1 MSRPPKEGNASFRD
15 RKWRERLSA
24 LTTVNELAAR
34 GFITI
39 ASDPILTSE
48 RALTG
53 SSNVSVSDNG
63 PNDTVVLDLTN
74 TGISAGSYTNVSLTV
89 DAKGRITAISNGV
102 TESMPYKLELD
113 EVSASETYVGLADPG
128 TATSD
133 PNWQIKK
140 ITTTGPDVEITFADG
155 DANFD
160 NVWDDRASLTY
171 S

>member
-1 MSRPPKEGNASFRD
+1 MTRPPKEGNASFRD
-15 RKWRERLSA
+15 RKWRERLS
-24 LTTVNELAAR
+24 TSTSVSDLAAK

-39 ASDPILTSE
+39 AADPSLPNE

-53 SSNVSVSDNG
+53 SSNVVVTDNG
-63 PNDTVVLDLTN
+63 ANSTVVLDLTN
-74 TGISAGSYTNVSLTV
+74 TGISAGSYTNVNLTV

-102 TESMPYKLELD
+102 TEAMPYKLELD
-113 EVSASETYVGLADPG
+113 EVSASVTYVGLADPG
-128 TATSD
+128 TATAD
-133 PNWQIKK
+133 PNWLIKK
-140 ITTTGPDVEITFADG
+140 IITTGADVEIVYADG